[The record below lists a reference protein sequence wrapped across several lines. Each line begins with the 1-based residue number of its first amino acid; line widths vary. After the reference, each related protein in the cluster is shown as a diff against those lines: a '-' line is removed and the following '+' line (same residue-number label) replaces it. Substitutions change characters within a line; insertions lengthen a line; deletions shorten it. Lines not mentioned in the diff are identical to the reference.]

1 MNTRRHTPSVEMSLV
16 DRVTSVLHGR
26 ILTPARQFSAQK
38 PLGAVGGVIVFI
50 FVLLALGAPLVVPF
64 DPNKPSIGPS
74 YGEVS
79 GKHPLGTDELGRDIF
94 SRLLV
99 GARISLFVGFFA
111 PGLGITIGS
120 IFGVLSGY
128 VGGKFDLLGQRIV
141 DVLMAIPGLLLVLV
155 LLSMIGF
162 TMWNMVLAVSF
173 GFLVVSSRVMRAA
186 ALSIKEREF
195 VEAARV
201 VGATNLRILLR
212 HIAPNCV
219 APYIVLFAIYF
230 GQAVLLEST
239 LSFLGVGVP
248 PPTAS
253 WGNMLTSAQAY
264 VRSAPQAAIAP
275 GICLSVVVLGINLL
289 GDSLRDVLDPRQ
301 RGTS

>member
-1 MNTRRHTPSVEMSLV
+1 MATGQYTPPVELALGRPATRTLSRKLLIPM
-16 DRVTSVLHGR
+16 
-26 ILTPARQFSAQK
+26 RQFAARK
-38 PLGAVGGVIVFI
+38 PLGAFGGVIVFI

-64 DPNKPSIGPS
+64 DPNEAALGPS
-74 YGEVS
+74 YGPMT
-79 GKHPLGTDELGRDIF
+79 GRHLLGTDELGRDIF

-111 PGLGITIGS
+111 PGLGISVGS
-120 IFGVLSGY
+120 IFGIFSGY
-128 VGGKFDLLGQRIV
+128 VGGKFDLVGQRLV
-141 DVLMAIPGLLLVLV
+141 DILMAIPGLLLVLV
-155 LLSMIGF
+155 LLSIIGF

-173 GFLVVSSRVMRAA
+173 GFLVVSSRVLRATV
-186 ALSIKEREF
+186 LGIKERQF
-195 VEAARV
+195 VEAARAI
-201 VGATNLRILLR
+201 GATNLRILVR

-230 GQAVLLEST
+230 GQAVLVEST
-239 LSFLGVGVP
+239 LSFLGVGVQ

-264 VRSAPQAAIAP
+264 VRSSPQAAIAP
-275 GICLSVVVLGINLL
+275 GLCLSIVVLGINLL
-289 GDSLRDVLDPRQ
+289 GDSLRDVLDPKQ

>member
-1 MNTRRHTPSVEMSLV
+1 MSLA
-16 DRVTSVLHGR
+16 GR
-26 ILTPARQFSAQK
+26 TASALSRRLLSPARQFSARK
-38 PLGAVGGVIVFI
+38 PLGAVGAVIVFV
-50 FVLLALGAPLVVPF
+50 FVLLALGASLVVPF
-64 DPNKPSIGPS
+64 DPNEPSIGPS
-74 YGEVS
+74 YGEIS
-79 GKHPLGTDELGRDIF
+79 GRHVLGTDELGRDIF

-111 PGLGITIGS
+111 PGLGITVGS

-128 VGGKFDLLGQRIV
+128 VGGKFDLFGQRLV
-141 DVLMAIPGLLLVLV
+141 DILMAIPGLLLVLV

-173 GFLVVSSRVMRAA
+173 GFLVVSSRVMRAT
-186 ALSIKEREF
+186 ALGIKEREF

-201 VGATNLRILLR
+201 IGATNLRILLR

-230 GQAVLLEST
+230 GQAVLVEST
-239 LSFLGVGVP
+239 LSFLGVGVQ

-275 GICLSVVVLGINLL
+275 GLCLSVVVLGINLL

>member
-1 MNTRRHTPSVEMSLV
+1 MPPAEMAPAGRVSRSLN
-16 DRVTSVLHGR
+16 RT
-26 ILTPARQFSAQK
+26 ILSPARQFAARK

-64 DPNKPSIGPS
+64 DPNQPSLGPS
-74 YGEVS
+74 YGEMS
-79 GKHPLGTDELGRDIF
+79 GRHWLGTDELGRDIF

-111 PGLGITIGS
+111 PGIGITVGS

-128 VGGKFDLLGQRIV
+128 VAGKFDLLGQRFV
-141 DVLMAIPGLLLVLV
+141 DILMAIPGLLLVLV
-155 LLSMIGF
+155 LLSIIGF
-162 TMWNMVLAVSF
+162 TMWNMILAVSF
-173 GFLVVSSRVMRAA
+173 GFLVVSSRVMRAT
-186 ALSIKEREF
+186 ALGIKEREF
-195 VEAARV
+195 VEAARAI
-201 VGATNLRILLR
+201 GATNLRVLLR

-230 GQAVLLEST
+230 GQAVLVEST
-239 LSFLGVGVP
+239 LSFLGVGVQ

-264 VRSAPQAAIAP
+264 VRSAPQAALAP
-275 GICLSVVVLGINLL
+275 GLCLSIVVLGINLL

>member
-1 MNTRRHTPSVEMSLV
+1 MPPAELSPTGRVSRSLN
-16 DRVTSVLHGR
+16 RT
-26 ILTPARQFSAQK
+26 ILSPARQFASRK
-38 PLGAVGGVIVFI
+38 PLGAIGGVIVFI

-64 DPNKPSIGPS
+64 DPNQPSLGPS
-74 YGEVS
+74 YGEMS
-79 GKHPLGTDELGRDIF
+79 GRHLLGTDELGRDIF

-111 PGLGITIGS
+111 PGLGITVGS

-128 VGGKFDLLGQRIV
+128 VAGKFDLLGQRFV
-141 DVLMAIPGLLLVLV
+141 DILMAIPGLLLVLV
-155 LLSMIGF
+155 LLSIIGF

-173 GFLVVSSRVMRAA
+173 GFLVVSSRVMRAT
-186 ALSIKEREF
+186 ALGIKEREF
-195 VEAARV
+195 VEAARAI
-201 VGATNLRILLR
+201 GATNLRVLLR

-230 GQAVLLEST
+230 GQAVLVEAT
-239 LSFLGVGVP
+239 LSFLGVGVQ

-264 VRSAPQAAIAP
+264 VRSAPQAALAP
-275 GICLSVVVLGINLL
+275 GLCLSVVVLGINLL